1 MDTLTW
7 NESDDKLSCNETI
20 PFSSFWLLSLVEVA
34 MMELTMTVTLWQL
47 KDLMLV
53 KDAILLSQPRPGLGG
68 ILELQVFQ
76 SDFPQ
81 APERN
86 KNLPFHQSLNPL
98 VPLDPPQ
105 FPCLHNQ
112 PLTVALREPQ
122 WQTQSKS
129 PLVP

>member
-7 NESDDKLSCNETI
+7 NESDDELSCNETI
-20 PFSSFWLLSLVEVA
+20 PFSSFWLWSLVEVA

-53 KDAILLSQPRPGLGG
+53 RDAILLSQPRSGLGG

-81 APERN
+81 APKRN
-86 KNLPFHQSLNPL
+86 RNLPFHQSLSLL
-98 VPLDPPQ
+98 VPLGPPQ

>member
-7 NESDDKLSCNETI
+7 NESDDKLVTCNETI
-20 PFSSFWLLSLVEVA
+20 PFSSFWLWSLVEVA

-53 KDAILLSQPRPGLGG
+53 KDAILLSQPKPVLGG
-68 ILELQVFQ
+68 NLELQVFQ

-86 KNLPFHQSLNPL
+86 KN
-98 VPLDPPQ
+98 
-105 FPCLHNQ
+105 
-112 PLTVALREPQ
+112 
-122 WQTQSKS
+122 
-129 PLVP
+129 

>member
-7 NESDDKLSCNETI
+7 NESDDKLSCYETI

-53 KDAILLSQPRPGLGG
+53 RDAILLSQPRPGLGG

-81 APERN
+81 APKRN
-86 KNLPFHQSLNPL
+86 RNLPFHQSLSLL
-98 VPLDPPQ
+98 VPLGPPQ

>member
-1 MDTLTW
+1 
-7 NESDDKLSCNETI
+7 
-20 PFSSFWLLSLVEVA
+20 
-34 MMELTMTVTLWQL
+34 MTVTLWQL

-53 KDAILLSQPRPGLGG
+53 KDAIRLSQPRSALGG

-81 APERN
+81 APKRN
-86 KNLPFHQSLNPL
+86 RNLPFHQSLSLL
-98 VPLDPPQ
+98 VPLGPPQ

>member
-53 KDAILLSQPRPGLGG
+53 RDAILLSQPRPGLGG

-86 KNLPFHQSLNPL
+86 KN
-98 VPLDPPQ
+98 
-105 FPCLHNQ
+105 
-112 PLTVALREPQ
+112 
-122 WQTQSKS
+122 
-129 PLVP
+129 